1 MFSTIKFLALVFAA
15 ALFLTAIA
23 PALAHDT
30 WLIPARFKIAPGETA
45 IFDLTSGMAF
55 PALDVG
61 PKRKRIQAVVCR
73 LAGRTFDLND
83 FEAAPKSLRIKA
95 KLPESGIAAL
105 WVKSPPK
112 EIELKPEQVQEYLD
126 EIDAPATVRQQWT
139 ETKEPKRWRESYNK
153 HSKTFIR
160 IGDAKADASW
170 REPVGM
176 FLEIVPEKD
185 PTALRAGDDFP
196 VKVLRDGKPFANF
209 SLGILAEGDSKGSIN
224 KTDAAGKVSF
234 RLDKNARWL
243 VRGTDL
249 RKSTKHDVDWE
260 SDFTTL
266 TIEVAKQ

>member
-95 KLPESGIAAL
+95 KLPESGVAAL

-112 EIELKPEQVQEYLD
+112 EIELEPDQVQEYLA
-126 EIDAPATVRQQWT
+126 EIDASATVRQQWAG
-139 ETKEPKRWRESYNK
+139 TKEPKRWRESYSK
-153 HSKTFIR
+153 HSKTFVR
-160 IGDAKADASW
+160 VGDAKMDTSW
-170 REPVGM
+170 REPVGL

-185 PTALRAGDDFP
+185 PTALRADDDFP
-196 VKVLRDGKPFANF
+196 VRVLKDGKPLVDF
-209 SLGILAEGDSKGSIN
+209 SLGIVAEGNSKGSIN
-224 KTDAAGKVSF
+224 KTDAAGRVSF
-234 RLDKNARWL
+234 RLDKSGRWL
-243 VRGTDL
+243 LRGTEL
-249 RKSTKHDVDWE
+249 RKSTRQDVDWE
-260 SDFTTL
+260 SDFATL